1 MPHSIL
7 LGRRARCSAQLVIV
21 GTLALAIS
29 ACQDVAAPVDSVMDP
44 EDAAPMSSQSS
55 ATAIPDQYIV
65 IFNQDVGDV
74 EARANALEKAHGA
87 SRQFTYNAAFKGFS
101 ARMSAQAAEAIM
113 NDPNVLSVEAD
124 QTVSLAGTQT
134 GAPWGLDRID
144 QPTLPTDGVFNYPN
158 TGAGVNVY
166 ILDSGIRRTHSQ
178 FSGRVVPAYSV
189 FNDGYGPD
197 GCTAHGTHVAG
208 IVGGSTWGV
217 AKGATLHSVRVTD
230 CVGSVSTSSL
240 IAGVDWVTA
249 NRVRPAVA
257 NMSLSSIA
265 SSALNLAVTNS
276 INSGVTYVVSAGN
289 TNSSACNYSPANLP
303 QAIAVGAIA
312 GLDARANFSN
322 FGPCVDLYAPGYNI
336 YSATNTDDSA
346 YLLLSGTSQASGF
359 AAGVAALYLASNPT
373 ASPADVAQAMISG
386 ATSGVVTGLTSDTP
400 NRLLRVIGSSSGTG
414 GTGGTTT
421 PPPAGNT
428 APTASMTATCQKGTC
443 SFDGS
448 SSRDDAGVVAYT
460 WDFGDGTTATS
471 TAALVKHTYSAKG
484 SYSMTVKLTVADVAG
499 LTGSTQKSLSIRNN
513 GK

>member
-1 MPHSIL
+1 MSHSL
-7 LGRRARCSAQLVIV
+7 TTGRHAR
-21 GTLALAIS
+21 GTACLTMIGALALT
-29 ACQDVAAPVDSVMDP
+29 ACQDVAAPVS
-44 EDAAPMSSQSS
+44 EDNTMVAEAPLLSTQS
-55 ATAIPDQYIV
+55 ANAIPDEYIV
-65 IFNQDVGDV
+65 VFKEDVADANG
-74 EARANALEKAHGA
+74 RANALAQEHGA
-87 SRQFTYNAAFKGFS
+87 SVRFTYAAAFKGFA
-101 ARMSAQAAEAIM
+101 ARMSPQAAEAIM
-113 NDPNVLSVEAD
+113 NNPNVLSVESD
-124 QTVSLAGTQT
+124 QTVSLAGIQT

-144 QPTLPTDGVFNYPN
+144 QASLPADGVYNYPN

-166 ILDSGIRRTHSQ
+166 ILDSGIRRTHTQ
-178 FSGRVVPAYSV
+178 FTGRVVPAYSV

-208 IVGGSTWGV
+208 IVGGTTWGV

-230 CVGSVSTSSL
+230 CAGTVTTSSL

-249 NRVRPAVA
+249 NRARPAVA

-276 INSGVTYVVSAGN
+276 INSGVTYVVSSGN
-289 TNSSACNYSPANLP
+289 TNSDACNYSPANLS

-336 YSATNTDDSA
+336 YSATNTGDSA
-346 YLLLSGTSQASGF
+346 YLLLSGTSQASAFVAG
-359 AAGVAALYLASNPT
+359 AAAMYLASNPT
-373 ASPADVAQAMISG
+373 ASPAEVSQALTSG

-400 NRLLRVIGSSSGTG
+400 NRLLRVIGSSSG
-414 GTGGTTT
+414 GGTTT

-428 APTASMTATCQKGTC
+428 APTASISANCQKATC

-448 SSRDDAGVVAYT
+448 ASRDDAGVVRYT
-460 WDFGDGTTATS
+460 WEFGDGTTATS
-471 TAALVKHTYSAKG
+471 TTALVKHTYSAKG
-484 SYSMTVKLTVADVAG
+484 SYSVTVKLTVADAAG
-499 LTGSTQKSLSIRNN
+499 LTGSSQRSLSIRNN

>member
-1 MPHSIL
+1 MPHSTPV
-7 LGRRARCSAQLVIV
+7 GRHTR
-21 GTLALAIS
+21 GTACLTMIGALALA
-29 ACQDVAAPVDSVMDP
+29 ACQDVAAPVS
-44 EDAAPMSSQSS
+44 DADAIVSDAPSLSTQS
-55 ATAIPDQYIV
+55 ANAIPDEYIV
-65 IFNQDVGDV
+65 VFKEDVGDV
-74 EARANALEKAHGA
+74 ATRTNEIAKAHGA
-87 SRQFTYNAAFKGFS
+87 NVRLTYGAALKGFS
-101 ARMSAQAAEAIM
+101 ARMSPQAAEAIM
-113 NDPNVLSVEAD
+113 NNPNVLTVESD
-124 QTVSLAGTQT
+124 QTVYVDGTQT

-144 QPTLPTDGVFNYPN
+144 QAALPTDGVFNYPN

-166 ILDSGIRRTHSQ
+166 ILDSGIRRTHTQ
-178 FSGRVVPAYSV
+178 FGGRVVPAYSV

-208 IVGGSTWGV
+208 VVGGSTWGV

-230 CVGSVSTSSL
+230 CAGTVSTSSL
-240 IAGVDWVTA
+240 IAGVDWVTS

-373 ASPADVAQAMISG
+373 ASPAEVAQAMTSS

-421 PPPAGNT
+421 PPPTVNT

>member
-1 MPHSIL
+1 MSHPL
-7 LGRRARCSAQLVIV
+7 TVGRHTR
-21 GTLALAIS
+21 GTACLAMIGALALT
-29 ACQDVAAPVDSVMDP
+29 ACQDVAAPTS
-44 EDAAPMSSQSS
+44 EDNVLVAEAPLLSTQS
-55 ATAIPDQYIV
+55 ANAIPDEYIV
-65 IFNQDVGDV
+65 VFKDDVADPNG
-74 EARANALEKAHGA
+74 RANTLAQEHGA
-87 SRQFTYNAAFKGFS
+87 SVRFTYGAAFKGFA
-101 ARMSAQAAEAIM
+101 ARMSPQAAEAIM
-113 NDPNVLSVEAD
+113 NNPNVLSVESD

-144 QPTLPTDGVFNYPN
+144 QASLPTDGVFNYPN
-158 TGAGVNVY
+158 TGAGVNIY

-178 FSGRVVPAYSV
+178 FSGRVVPAHSV

-208 IVGGSTWGV
+208 IVGGTTWGV

-230 CVGSVSTSSL
+230 CAGSVSTSSL

-276 INSGVTYVVSAGN
+276 INGGVTYVVSSGN
-289 TNSSACNYSPANLP
+289 TNSDACNYSPANLP

-336 YSATNTDDSA
+336 YSSTNTDDAA
-346 YLLLSGTSQASGF
+346 YMLLSGTSQASAF
-359 AAGVAALYLASNPT
+359 AAGAAALYLATNPT
-373 ASPADVAQAMISG
+373 ASPAEVSQALLSG
-386 ATSGVVTGLTSDTP
+386 ATSGVVTGLPSGTP
-400 NRLLRVIGSSSGTG
+400 NRLLRVVGSSSG
-414 GTGGTTT
+414 GGTTT
-421 PPPAGNT
+421 PPPPAGNT
-428 APTASMTATCQKGTC
+428 APTASVTATCQKATC

-448 SSRDDAGVVAYT
+448 GSRDDAGIVRYT
-460 WDFGDGTTATS
+460 WEFGDGTTATS
-471 TAALVKHTYSAKG
+471 TTPLVKHTYSAKG
-484 SYSMTVKLTVADVAG
+484 SYTVTIKLTVADAAG
-499 LTGSTQKSLSIRNN
+499 LTSSTQRSLSIRNN

>member
-1 MPHSIL
+1 MSYPLTS
-7 LGRRARCSAQLVIV
+7 RRHTRGAACLTMIGA
-21 GTLALAIS
+21 LALT
-29 ACQDVAAPVDSVMDP
+29 ACQDVAAPVS
-44 EDAAPMSSQSS
+44 EDDTLVAEAPMLSTQS
-55 ATAIPDQYIV
+55 ANAIPDEYIV
-65 IFNQDVGDV
+65 VFKEDVADANG
-74 EARANALEKAHGA
+74 RANALAQEHGA
-87 SRQFTYNAAFKGFS
+87 SVRFTYAAAFKGFA
-101 ARMSAQAAEAIM
+101 ARMSPQAAEAIM
-113 NDPNVLSVEAD
+113 NNPNVLSVESD
-124 QTVSLAGTQT
+124 QTVSLAGIQT

-144 QPTLPTDGVFNYPN
+144 QASLPADGVYNYPN

-166 ILDSGIRRTHSQ
+166 ILDSGIRRTHTQ
-178 FSGRVVPAYSV
+178 FTGRVVPAYSV

-208 IVGGSTWGV
+208 IVGGTTWGV

-230 CVGSVSTSSL
+230 CAGTVTTSSL

-249 NRVRPAVA
+249 NRARPAVA

-276 INSGVTYVVSAGN
+276 INSGVTYVVSSGN
-289 TNSSACNYSPANLP
+289 TNSDACNYSPANLS

-336 YSATNTDDSA
+336 YSATNTGDSA
-346 YLLLSGTSQASGF
+346 YLLLSGTSQASAFVAG
-359 AAGVAALYLASNPT
+359 AAAMYLASNPT
-373 ASPADVAQAMISG
+373 ASPAEVSQALTSG

-400 NRLLRVIGSSSGTG
+400 NRLLRVIGSSSG
-414 GTGGTTT
+414 GGTTT

-428 APTASMTATCQKGTC
+428 APTASISANCQKATC

-448 SSRDDAGVVAYT
+448 ASRDDAGVVRYT
-460 WDFGDGTTATS
+460 WEFGDGTTATS
-471 TAALVKHTYSAKG
+471 TTALVKHTYSAKG
-484 SYSMTVKLTVADVAG
+484 SYSVTVKLTVADAAG
-499 LTGSTQKSLSIRNN
+499 LTGSSQRSLSIRNN

>member
-1 MPHSIL
+1 MI
-7 LGRRARCSAQLVIV
+7 GA
-21 GTLALAIS
+21 LALT
-29 ACQDVAAPVDSVMDP
+29 ACQDVAAPVS
-44 EDAAPMSSQSS
+44 EDNTMVAEAPLLSTQS
-55 ATAIPDQYIV
+55 ANAIPDEYIV
-65 IFNQDVGDV
+65 VFKEDVADANG
-74 EARANALEKAHGA
+74 RANALAQEHGA
-87 SRQFTYNAAFKGFS
+87 SVRFTYAAAFKGFA
-101 ARMSAQAAEAIM
+101 ARMSPQAAEAIM
-113 NDPNVLSVEAD
+113 NNPNVLSVESD
-124 QTVSLAGTQT
+124 QTVSLAGIQT

-144 QPTLPTDGVFNYPN
+144 QASLPADGVYNYPN

-166 ILDSGIRRTHSQ
+166 ILDSGIRRTHTQ
-178 FSGRVVPAYSV
+178 FTGRVVPAYSV

-208 IVGGSTWGV
+208 IVGGTTWGV

-230 CVGSVSTSSL
+230 CAGTVTTSSL

-249 NRVRPAVA
+249 NRARPAVA

-276 INSGVTYVVSAGN
+276 INSGVTYVVSSGN
-289 TNSSACNYSPANLP
+289 TNSDACNYSPANLS

-336 YSATNTDDSA
+336 YSATNTGDSA
-346 YLLLSGTSQASGF
+346 YLLLSGTSQASAFVAG
-359 AAGVAALYLASNPT
+359 AAAMYLASNPT
-373 ASPADVAQAMISG
+373 ASPAEVSQALTSG

-400 NRLLRVIGSSSGTG
+400 NRLLRVIGSSSG
-414 GTGGTTT
+414 GGTTT

-428 APTASMTATCQKGTC
+428 APTASISANCQKATC

-448 SSRDDAGVVAYT
+448 ASRDDAGVVRYT
-460 WDFGDGTTATS
+460 WEFGDGTTATS
-471 TAALVKHTYSAKG
+471 TTALVKHTYSAKG
-484 SYSMTVKLTVADVAG
+484 SYSVTVKLTVADAAG
-499 LTGSTQKSLSIRNN
+499 LTGSSQRSLSIRNN

>member
-1 MPHSIL
+1 M
-7 LGRRARCSAQLVIV
+7 
-21 GTLALAIS
+21 LATS
-29 ACQDVAAPVDSVMDP
+29 ACRDAAGPAASVI
-44 EDAAPMSSQSS
+44 EAESAAPMSSQSS
-55 ATAIPDQYIV
+55 ATAIPDEYIV
-65 IFNQDVGDV
+65 ILNREVSDV
-74 EARANALEKAHGA
+74 ESNVNALEKAHGA
-87 SRQFTYNAAFKGFS
+87 SRKFTYTSAFKGFS
-101 ARMSAQAAEAIM
+101 ARMTAEAAAAMM
-113 NDPNVLSVEAD
+113 NDPRVLSVESD
-124 QTVSLAGTQT
+124 QMVTLAGTQT

-144 QPTLPTDGVFNYPN
+144 QAALPTDGLFNYPN
-158 TGAGVNVY
+158 TGAGVNIY
-166 ILDSGIRRTHSQ
+166 LLDSGIRRTHSQ

-197 GCTAHGTHVAG
+197 GCTAHGTNVAG
-208 IVGGSTWGV
+208 IVGGTTWGV

-230 CVGSVSTSSL
+230 CAGAVSTSSL

-265 SSALNLAVTNS
+265 STALNLAVTNS

-289 TNSSACNYSPANLP
+289 TGSNACNYSPASLP

-322 FGPCVDLYAPGYNI
+322 FGPCVDLFAPGYNI

-346 YLLLSGTSQASGF
+346 YLLLSGTSQASAF
-359 AAGVAALYLASNPT
+359 AAGAAALYLASNPA
-373 ASPADVAQAMISG
+373 ASPAEVAQALTTG

-400 NRLLRVIGSSSGTG
+400 NRLLRVIGSGSSG
-414 GTGGTTT
+414 GGTTT

-428 APTASMTATCQKGTC
+428 APTATITANCQKATC

-448 SSRDDAGVVAYT
+448 GSRDDAGVVGYT
-460 WDFGDGTTATS
+460 WSFGDGTSATS
-471 TAALVKHTYSAKG
+471 TTPLIKHTYSARG
-484 SYSMTVKLTVADVAG
+484 SYSVTVKLTVTDAAG
-499 LTGSTQKSLSIRNN
+499 LTGSTQKGLNIKNN